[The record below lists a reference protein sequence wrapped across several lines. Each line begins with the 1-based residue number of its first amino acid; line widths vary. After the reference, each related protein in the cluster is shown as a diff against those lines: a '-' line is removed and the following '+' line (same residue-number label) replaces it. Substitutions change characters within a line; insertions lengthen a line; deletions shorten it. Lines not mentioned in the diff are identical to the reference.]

1 MDSISR
7 NVNPLWSVHASR
19 GRWLIGNVCAGL
31 EIARDPT
38 FNFEDQNSCELR
50 MMPEAEEAAAYLLRL
65 AAAIFACLNLERTAV
80 KRKPWLP

>member
-7 NVNPLWSVHASR
+7 NVKPLWSVHASR
-19 GRWLIGNVCAGL
+19 GRWLIGNVCAVL
-31 EIARDPT
+31 EIALDPA

-50 MMPEAEEAAAYLLRL
+50 MMPEAEAAAYLLSL
-65 AAAIFACLNLERTAV
+65 AAAVFARPHLERTAV